1 MPTKRTTNQI
11 QDPIASE
18 SLTATLSDLGQAIA
32 KQKIETELQSHVLR
46 WIELIL
52 QSNRP
57 EHAAIRSQ
65 LISNVSRL
73 VAATTLQ
80 QCLLGAIA
88 DSVLQLYLVRGEGRS
103 LFIVEESGCSLM
115 RSAPE

>member
-1 MPTKRTTNQI
+1 MATKRTASKV
-11 QDPIASE
+11 QDPIESE
-18 SLTATLSDLGQAIA
+18 VLAATLSDLGQEIA

-52 QSNRP
+52 QSDLP

-80 QCLLGAIA
+80 NCLLGAIA
-88 DSVLQLYLVRGEGRS
+88 ESKALLPAIG
-103 LFIVEESGCSLM
+103 VEASSN
-115 RSAPE
+115 